1 MKLLNKYSHHV
12 FFITVILYLIA
23 NTIKI
28 VEEMRFFLHLPF
40 YFFYLLVDFRLVFVL
55 IATLIAWI
63 TFRQLTNSF
72 NQKSHQNFLVLIFFT
87 ILSGVQL
94 VQSIFGMLYLSFPSS
109 IYEQI
114 LTAVVLF
121 STILIFNN
129 KPNKK
134 IEFYDIDKFSSFLL
148 IPSLSALIIALGV
161 SFTIPLPIDDLVQVI
176 TITAIPT
183 LMIITLKS
191 IKIFF
196 LNNSA
201 FTVINIISTIAV
213 VIIYISLYFYLFPF
227 MFILPFMF
235 MLPFIF
241 LNVAYAYYGK
251 KEGENKKTFT
261 FKSTKFKFKSNND
274 HSLFE

>member
-1 MKLLNKYSHHV
+1 M
-12 FFITVILYLIA
+12 
-23 NTIKI
+23 
-28 VEEMRFFLHLPF
+28 
-40 YFFYLLVDFRLVFVL
+40 
-55 IATLIAWI
+55 I

-72 NQKSHQNFLVLIFFT
+72 NQNSHQKFLVLIFFT

-94 VQSIFGMLYLSFPSS
+94 AQSLFGLSYFLLWFPPS
-109 IYEQI
+109 IHEQI

-129 KPNKK
+129 IPNKK